1 MPIQEFLFRLGLAF
15 GLGLLIGIERQYRQ
29 RMAGLRTNTLV
40 SIGSALFIMLS
51 ESITGDA
58 SPSRIAAQIVSGIGF
73 LGAGVIMKE
82 GLNVKGLNT
91 AATLWC
97 SAAVGSL
104 AGMGLWKE
112 AGLGAG
118 AIIFLHIVLRP
129 LGHYLN
135 RNIKRSDVVSTRYLI
150 EIKTKYTEESYIR
163 EILLHTLENEVF
175 QLKSLQSK
183 DEESGKFVTIEADVQ
198 SEGKQDN
205 LVEKI
210 IGILV
215 REKEVTGARW
225 EVLERNT
232 D

>member
-1 MPIQEFLFRLGLAF
+1 MPIQEFIFRLVLSF
-15 GLGLLIGIERQYRQ
+15 GLGLLIGVERQYRQ
-29 RMAGLRTNTLV
+29 RLAGLRTNTLV
-40 SIGSALFIMLS
+40 SVGSALFIMLS

-58 SPSRIAAQIVSGIGF
+58 SPSRVAAQIVSGIGF

-104 AGMGLWKE
+104 SGMGLWME

-118 AIIFLHIVLRP
+118 AIIFLHIALRP
-129 LGHYLN
+129 LAYFVN
-135 RNIKRSDVVSTRYLI
+135 RKIVQTDVLFTRYAI
-150 EIKTKYTEESYIR
+150 EIQTKSSVESHIR

-175 QLKSLQSK
+175 QLKSLKSK
-183 DEESGKFVTIEADVQ
+183 DDDTGKLVTIEADVQ
-198 SEGKQDN
+198 SEGKQDT

>member
-1 MPIQEFLFRLGLAF
+1 MPIQEFMFRLGLAF
-15 GLGLLIGIERQYRQ
+15 GLGILIGVERQYRQ
-29 RMAGLRTNTLV
+29 RLAGLRTNTLV
-40 SIGSALFIMLS
+40 CVGSALFIMLS
-51 ESITGDA
+51 ESITGDS

-104 AGMGLWKE
+104 AGVGLWKH
-112 AGLGAG
+112 ASLGAG
-118 AIIFLHIVLRP
+118 SIVVLHIVLRP
-129 LGHYLN
+129 LAYIIN
-135 RNIKRSDVVSTRYLI
+135 RRFIQTGVLYTRYI
-150 EIKTKYTEESYIR
+150 ISITTHPKFESYVR
-163 EILLHTLENEVF
+163 KVLLHTLENEIF

-183 DEESGKFVTIEADVQ
+183 DDGVGRFVTIEADVQ

-205 LVEKI
+205 TVEKI
-210 IGILV
+210 IAMLV
-215 REKEVTGARW
+215 MEKEVTGAKW
-225 EVLERNT
+225 EVIERNT

>member
-1 MPIQEFLFRLGLAF
+1 MPIQDFVFRLFLSF
-15 GLGLLIGIERQYRQ
+15 ILGVLIGVERQYRQ
-29 RMAGLRTNTLV
+29 RLAGLRTNTLV
-40 SIGSALFIMLS
+40 SVGSALFIMLS

-82 GLNVKGLNT
+82 GLNVRGLNT

-104 AGMGLWKE
+104 SGMGLWKE
-112 AGLGAG
+112 ASLGAF
-118 AIIFLHIVLRP
+118 AIVFLHIVLRP
-129 LGHYLN
+129 FSYFIN
-135 RNIKRSDVVSTRYLI
+135 RKIIQSDVLFTRYLI
-150 EIKTKYTEESYIR
+150 EVQTKSTNETYVR
-163 EILLHTLENEVF
+163 ELLLHTLENEIF
-175 QLKSLQSK
+175 HLKSLQSK
-183 DEESGKFVTIEADVQ
+183 DDESGRNVVIQADFQ
-198 SEGKQDN
+198 SEGKKDN
-205 LVEKI
+205 IVEKI

-225 EVLERNT
+225 EVLERNA